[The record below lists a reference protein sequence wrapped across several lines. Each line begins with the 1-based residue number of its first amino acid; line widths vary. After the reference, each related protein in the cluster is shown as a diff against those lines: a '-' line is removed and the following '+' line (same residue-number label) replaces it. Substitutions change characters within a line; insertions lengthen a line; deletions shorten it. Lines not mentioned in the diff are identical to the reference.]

1 MKKCMEKLESL
12 LELGGTK
19 KDIALLVISGIAL
32 LCSLFDVP
40 LPFSPAWI
48 AIILCGVPIVLEK
61 RGAVSDWSP
70 GSISKL
76 TCWSPSR

>member
-48 AIILCGVPIVLEK
+48 AIILCGVPIVL
-61 RGAVSDWSP
+61 RLSDWSP